1 MVCTWMMVML
11 ARATAACVLLVGASA
26 QTVSKMKLLNDGHSM
41 VRVFTHIPWD
51 IMQARLALRFHL
63 THPHPPPPRHHCA
76 TTRYTQPAISLGT
89 CCGSKPDVGLPLWL
103 EAGGVGIDTSID
115 YHDETNIGAILKEKK
130 IPRSKVYI
138 TTKVT
143 AGCGKTPD
151 CGADASIAM
160 DSVHQSLKNLGVE
173 YIDMM
178 LLHRPCEQLEQKCS
192 IAAKLTNCSG
202 PTPLSATQALEANNA
217 LWAGLM
223 QAKKAGLVK
232 SIGVSNYFAGQLAA
246 LKGDVPA
253 INQCEMSIQVRVDTA
268 DAPSHRPFRRRSLTG
283 GAKPAACL
291 LQGYDNATISYCQ
304 EKGIVYESY
313 GAMRGCPF
321 SDADLGTI
329 AAAHK
334 VSPAQ
339 VCLRWALQHG
349 VVIASGTGSNATTA
363 AAYSKENL
371 AIFEF
376 ELSSAEMAKLNDKQ
390 L

>member
-1 MVCTWMMVML
+1 MMTLRVAAVCAVL
-11 ARATAACVLLVGASA
+11 ASASA
-26 QTVSKMKLLNDGHSM
+26 QAAKMKLLNDGHSM
-41 VRVFTHIPWD
+41 PS
-51 IMQARLALRFHL
+51 
-63 THPHPPPPRHHCA
+63 
-76 TTRYTQPAISLGT
+76 ISLGT

-103 EAGGVGIDTSID
+103 QAGGMGIDTSID
-115 YHDETNIGAILKEKK
+115 YHDETNIGAILKQEK
-130 IPRSKVYI
+130 IPREKVYI

-151 CGADASIAM
+151 CGADASIALA
-160 DSVHQSLKNLGVE
+160 SVNESLKNLGVD
-173 YIDMM
+173 YIDMI

-202 PTPLSATQALEANNA
+202 PTPLTPPEATKANNA

-232 SIGVSNYFAGQLAA
+232 SIGVSNYFPGQLAA
-246 LKGDVPA
+246 LEGDVPA
-253 INQCEMSIQVRVDTA
+253 INQCEMSIQ
-268 DAPSHRPFRRRSLTG
+268 
-283 GAKPAACL
+283 
-291 LQGYDNATISYCQ
+291 GYDNATIKYCQ

-321 SDADLGTI
+321 TDPDLGAI

-339 VCLRWALQHG
+339 VCLRWVLQHG
-349 VVIASGTGSNATTA
+349 AVIASGTGSNATTA
-363 AAYSKENL
+363 GAYSKENL
-371 AIFEF
+371 GVFDF
-376 ELSSAEMAKLNDKQ
+376 ELSAAEMMKLNDKQ